1 MARPD
6 PAGDVPALRPPLV
19 DPKAH
24 RGLTSLGSLLIDDT
38 VGRGQPH
45 GATPHPTA
53 RNGEASS
60 PLRPREIPLA
70 TAGTPK
76 PCRPCEVPR
85 PSLGKPLPG
94 TPSTRNLVVGVGAVE
109 GVSYGDGVARVGL
122 TRGVVYHQSEK
133 ANLNRLQSK
142 KMPPFLRSD
151 LEPRVATHH
160 TSHLSTSISSSTHV
174 PHLYIPYTPVPRPLH
189 PRHLQRVR
197 ILPPLTNKVF
207 IISKK
212 RKLIKQHYKPKIFL

>member
-45 GATPHPTA
+45 VATPHPTA

-60 PLRPREIPLA
+60 PLRPREIPLD

-76 PCRPCEVPR
+76 PCRPCAMR
-85 PSLGKPLPG
+85 SPSAIAGKTLPQ

-109 GVSYGDGVARVGL
+109 GVSYGDSVARVGS
-122 TRGVVYHQSEK
+122 GVAPK
-133 ANLNRLQSK
+133 GA
-142 KMPPFLRSD
+142 
-151 LEPRVATHH
+151 
-160 TSHLSTSISSSTHV
+160 
-174 PHLYIPYTPVPRPLH
+174 
-189 PRHLQRVR
+189 
-197 ILPPLTNKVF
+197 
-207 IISKK
+207 K
-212 RKLIKQHYKPKIFL
+212 R